1 MELKQTFLKIL
12 PIITRILAGLIS
24 VLLLFVIFLI
34 AKNLQHPL
42 SLSSYLLA
50 ILYIIIMV
58 LSIYHLITGEKLLV
72 WVFSTII
79 VLPMV
84 LIFMKNFL

>member
-24 VLLLFVIFLI
+24 ALLLFIIFLI
-34 AKNLQHPL
+34 AKNLQYPL
-42 SLSSYLLA
+42 SLSSYLLT
-50 ILYIIIMV
+50 ILYIIILV
-58 LSIYHLITGEKLLV
+58 LSIYHLITGKKLLA
-72 WVFSTII
+72 WAFSTII

>member
-1 MELKQTFLKIL
+1 MELKQTLLKIL
-12 PIITRILAGLIS
+12 PIITRTHAGLIS
-24 VLLLFVIFLI
+24 VLLLFVIVLI
-34 AKNLQHPL
+34 AKNLQYPL
-42 SLSSYLLA
+42 SLSSYFLA

-58 LSIYHLITGEKLLV
+58 LSIYHLITGKKLFV

-79 VLPMV
+79 MLPMV

>member
-1 MELKQTFLKIL
+1 MELKQTLLKIL
-12 PIITRILAGLIS
+12 PIITRTHAGLIS
-24 VLLLFVIFLI
+24 VLLLFVIVLI
-34 AKNLQHPL
+34 AKNLYPL
-42 SLSSYLLA
+42 SLSSYFLA

-58 LSIYHLITGEKLLV
+58 LSIYHLITGKKLFV

-79 VLPMV
+79 MLPMV